1 MIYDAVFVF
10 SSTIDQQRKENGRG
24 VMENG
29 QQKSELYNQDHK
41 LTSGLDN
48 QGFDSKETQLNQH
61 SQDVSQDEG
70 RAMPSVV
77 SDTESAQPPKRKAV
91 RTWLKD
97 PHLYK
102 VT

>member
-1 MIYDAVFVF
+1 
-10 SSTIDQQRKENGRG
+10 
-24 VMENG
+24 MENG
-29 QQKSELYNQDHK
+29 QQKSELYNQGHK

-48 QGFDSKETQLNQH
+48 QGFDLKETQLNQH
-61 SQDVSQDEG
+61 SQDEG